1 MIEHLQEEELQLY
14 LDRQLVERERQDHLR
29 GCPLCQE
36 RLREYQLLYEGLAAG
51 PAWSP
56 SPAMAPRVM
65 RRIRRESFGGIYANL
80 VNILYIIGG
89 TIAALSFALPRMRTE
104 NYIESARRYQP
115 PDVGISWEW
124 LEQLNFLPQIGA
136 LFKSLQLPYGSLLM
150 VCGVLLLVA
159 LADQVIT
166 HTRGKVTPHGR

>member
-14 LDRQLVERERQDHLR
+14 LDRQLDERERQNHLR
-29 GCPLCQE
+29 DCPLCQE
-36 RLREYQLLYEGLAAG
+36 RLREYQILFAGLADG

-56 SPAMAPRVM
+56 SPAMAKKVM

-80 VNILYIIGG
+80 VNILYVIGG

-104 NYIESARRYQP
+104 TYLESARRYQP
-115 PDVGISWEW
+115 PDVGLSWEW
-124 LEQLNFLPQIGA
+124 LERFNFLPQLGA
-136 LFKSLQLPYGSLLM
+136 LINSLQLPYGSLLM

-166 HTRGKVTPHGR
+166 HTRSKVSPHGR